1 MGTLQLE
8 KRKGR
13 NDNWGKKGPQHR
25 GGQKSEGTGRLA
37 AITVTKIGIL

>member
-13 NDNWGKKGPQHR
+13 NDNWVRKKEPNAVVVRRAKGMD
-25 GGQKSEGTGRLA
+25 E
-37 AITVTKIGIL
+37 